1 MASHVTKSRSKVA
14 SDDVSSEAELWKTNA
29 DCSISTIESFATT
42 TITRYLPLPYKTLFL
57 CSSSMAKCM
66 TGSYTALVFLFC
78 FLLTHFHAVAI
89 LDPADFL
96 ALQSIRKSLEDLPG
110 SDFFSSW
117 DFTADPCNFA
127 GVYCDSDKVIALN
140 LGDPKAGSPGLTG
153 RLDPAIG
160 KLSALAEF
168 TVVPGR
174 IYGRLPES
182 LADLKNL
189 RFLGV
194 NRNFISGEIP
204 ARLGELRSLRTFD
217 LSYNQLSGRIPPTV
231 GSLPELTNL
240 ILCHNRLSGS
250 VPRFKSKTLTRLD
263 LKHNALSG
271 SLPPNS
277 LPPSLQYLSLS
288 WNQLTGPMDRLLGR
302 LDQLNF
308 LDLSL
313 NKFTGPIP
321 GRVFSFPLTNLQL
334 ERNQFSGLVQPVDQV
349 SISTV
354 DLSYNRLSGS
364 ISPMFS
370 SVQNLYLNNNRFTG
384 RVPASFVDRLLDASI
399 QILYLQH
406 NYLTG
411 IEISPTAVIPER
423 SSLCLQY
430 NCMVPPVE
438 TPCPLRAGKE
448 KSRPTAQCNQWK
460 VTVFLALSAFR
471 EHEILLPAIEDG
483 CMDTDLGISL
493 FGCNPK
499 PFSERVWRQGSIVE
513 KATVNK

>member
-1 MASHVTKSRSKVA
+1 
-14 SDDVSSEAELWKTNA
+14 
-29 DCSISTIESFATT
+29 
-42 TITRYLPLPYKTLFL
+42 
-57 CSSSMAKCM
+57 MAKCI
-66 TGSYTALVFLFC
+66 SALHAVVVLFFC
-78 FLLTHFHAVAI
+78 FLQTHLHVVAI

-96 ALQSIRKSLEDLPG
+96 ALQSIRKALEDMPG
-110 SDFFSSW
+110 SDFFASW

-153 RLDPAIG
+153 RLDAAIG
-160 KLSALAEF
+160 KLSSLAEF
-168 TVVPGR
+168 TIVPGR

-182 LADLKNL
+182 LSNLKNL

-204 ARLGELRSLRTFD
+204 AGLGELRNLRTID
-217 LSYNQLSGRIPPTV
+217 LSYNQLTGRIPPTV

-250 VPRFKSKTLTRLD
+250 VPRFQSRTLTRLD

-271 SLPPNS
+271 SLAPNS

-288 WNQLTGPMDRLLGR
+288 WNQLSGPMDKLLGR
-302 LDQLNF
+302 LEQLNY

-313 NKFTGPIP
+313 NQFTGPIP
-321 GRVFSFPLTNLQL
+321 GRIFSFPLTSLQL
-334 ERNQFSGLVQPVDQV
+334 ERNQFSGAVEPVDQV
-349 SISTV
+349 TIPTV
-354 DLSYNRLSGS
+354 DLSYNRLSGE
-364 ISPMFS
+364 ISGLLA

-384 RVPASFVDRLLDASI
+384 RVPASFVERLLDASI

-438 TPCPLRAGKE
+438 TPCPLRAGKQ
-448 KSRPTAQCNQWK
+448 KSRPTQQCNQW
-460 VTVFLALSAFR
+460 R
-471 EHEILLPAIEDG
+471 P
-483 CMDTDLGISL
+483 
-493 FGCNPK
+493 
-499 PFSERVWRQGSIVE
+499 
-513 KATVNK
+513 